1 MKMSAEDLR
10 QSDREALLALAKAAK
25 LNKRTRTSQD
35 RIPSRSASSSR
46 WPASFAQQRLWF
58 VAQTSEPASVAYN
71 IPAGLRLRGLLNDG
85 ALQAAL
91 DRIVR
96 RHEALRTHF
105 EEVDGQPM
113 QCIADEGRLELIRHD
128 LAGYADPAA
137 EILHWR
143 EVELTQP
150 FDLLN
155 GPLVRGRLL
164 RLGAQEHVLLLTMHH
179 IVSDGWSLSV
189 LVKELEALYRAYAL
203 EGVSAQIDPLPP
215 LRVQYADYA
224 LWQRQWL
231 GGAVQQEQLAYWR
244 THLAKA
250 AELVNLPTDRP
261 RPAVQDY
268 AGASIEVQ
276 LDERLS
282 AALKELS
289 RKHGTT
295 LYMTLLAAW
304 SALVG
309 RLAGQA
315 DVVIGSP
322 VANRTRVEIEP
333 LIGFFVNTL
342 ALRIDLSGQPTVGE
356 LLDRVRRSVLQ
367 GQAHQDVPFEQV
379 VEALNPVRTLAHSPL
394 FQLMFS
400 WQNTPAQSLSL
411 GSLRLQDLSEDEHHS
426 AQFDLSLALQESGER
441 IVGSL
446 EYATALYERS
456 TVERYL
462 GYLKALLQGMVR
474 DVAQGVERIAI
485 LEETERRLVLLGW
498 NVILRAYPQQ
508 SCIQELFEQQVMRAP
523 QGIAVEQGGQSLS
536 YQELNERASRLAHW
550 LRGQGVSPD
559 ERVGICVPRGIG
571 MVVGILAVL
580 KAAGAYVP
588 LDASYPVERLAH
600 MLDDSAPKVLLTHG
614 SVRARLAAASPA
626 VVLEIDDLGGWEG
639 HSAYSSDNL
648 EPAALGLRPDH
659 LAYVIYTSGSTGQ
672 PKGVMV
678 EHRAMVN
685 FLASMQQQ
693 PGLESHDRLLA
704 VTTLAFDIAGLELWL
719 ALICG
724 ARIVLARREEAVD
737 GLLLR
742 NLLERHAVCFFLV
755 LLV

>member
-105 EEVDGQPM
+105 EVVDGQPM

-379 VEALNPVRTLAHSPL
+379 VEALNPVRAQAHSQQ

-400 WQNTPAQSLSL
+400 WQNTSGQALTTVPLQLEELPEGERLS
-411 GSLRLQDLSEDEHHS
+411 
-426 AQFDLSLALQESGER
+426 AKFDLSLGLQEAGSR
-441 IVGSL
+441 IVGTL
-446 EYATALYERS
+446 GFATSLYERA
-456 TVERYL
+456 TMMRHVE
-462 GYLKALLQGMVR
+462 YLKALLRGMAR
-474 DVAQGVERIAI
+474 DDSQVVDGIEI
-485 LEETERRLVLLGW
+485 LDESERRQVLQVW
-498 NVILRAYPQQ
+498 NDTQRDYPLESSVVQRIEKHAAEIPEALAVTCEGLR
-508 SCIQELFEQQVMRAP
+508 
-523 QGIAVEQGGQSLS
+523 LS
-536 YQELNERASRLAHW
+536 YADLNAQANRLAHH
-550 LRGQGVSPD
+550 LMALGVRPAQRVALVV
-559 ERVGICVPRGIG
+559 ERSAD
-571 MVVGILAVL
+571 MVVAMLA
-580 KAAGAYVP
+580 
-588 LDASYPVERLAH
+588 
-600 MLDDSAPKVLLTHG
+600 
-614 SVRARLAAASPA
+614 
-626 VVLEIDDLGGWEG
+626 
-639 HSAYSSDNL
+639 
-648 EPAALGLRPDH
+648 
-659 LAYVIYTSGSTGQ
+659 
-672 PKGVMV
+672 
-678 EHRAMVN
+678 
-685 FLASMQQQ
+685 
-693 PGLESHDRLLA
+693 
-704 VTTLAFDIAGLELWL
+704 TL
-719 ALICG
+719 
-724 ARIVLARREEAVD
+724 
-737 GLLLR
+737 
-742 NLLERHAVCFFLV
+742 
-755 LLV
+755 